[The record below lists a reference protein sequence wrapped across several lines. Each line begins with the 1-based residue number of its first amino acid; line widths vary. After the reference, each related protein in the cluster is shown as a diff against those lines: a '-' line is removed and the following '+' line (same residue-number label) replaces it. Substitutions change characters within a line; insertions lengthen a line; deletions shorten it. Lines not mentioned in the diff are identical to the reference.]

1 MKLALFVVLV
11 AASVVAGCKE
21 KPRATEPPAAPAR
34 TTPPVPGPA
43 ERRASSPEQ
52 PPPPPAADAGESTEE
67 PDRTPPTKSELAVA
81 ARAEFFSKVNKT
93 SKRGA
98 GDCRALLA
106 ELETFAGEARAMAQ
120 RRAEVTG
127 AEIAQ
132 DDALVA
138 TTLRSMTRI
147 TSACPEKDRFDA
159 FLNIL
164 GDVPR

>member
-1 MKLALFVVLV
+1 MKIALFVLL
-11 AASVVAGCKE
+11 AVVAGCKE
-21 KPRATEPPAAPAR
+21 KPKATEAPPPAR
-34 TTPPVPGPA
+34 TTPPVAGSAGP
-43 ERRASSPEQ
+43 RAQRPEV
-52 PPPPPAADAGESTEE
+52 PPPAIDAGEPITE
-67 PDRTPPTKSELAVA
+67 PDAPPTKSELAVA

-106 ELETFAGEARAMAQ
+106 ELESFVGEARAMAQ

-127 AEIAQ
+127 AEVAQ

-159 FLNIL
+159 FMNIL